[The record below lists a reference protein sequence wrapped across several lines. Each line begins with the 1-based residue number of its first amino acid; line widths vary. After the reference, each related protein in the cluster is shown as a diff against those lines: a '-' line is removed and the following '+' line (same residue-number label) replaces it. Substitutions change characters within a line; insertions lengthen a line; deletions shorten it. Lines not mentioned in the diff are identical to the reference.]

1 MMDYL
6 SRIKSPIEKEFGD
19 FRMLFNEALTHDD
32 GLLAQALTYI
42 RQRSGKQMRPMI
54 TLLSAKNYG
63 IVSEV
68 SLRSAV
74 ALELLHTASLTHDD
88 VVDESDERRG
98 QPSLNATY
106 NNKVS
111 ILVGDYVL
119 STCLLNVSYTGSQQI
134 LKSLAMLGRTLAAGE
149 ILQLQNINSQEISEE
164 VYYKVIEQKTAS
176 LFEACAGI
184 GALSVNAS
192 DAEVEAAKCFGRNLG
207 MIFQI
212 RDDIFDYFDSKEVGK
227 PTGNDMAEGKLTLPV
242 IYALS
247 HSPYESMMPLA
258 MKVKAGTINAD
269 EIAVLVEFTK
279 EYGGIEYA
287 RKKMDEIAGE
297 VRRYIDQDVK
307 DPALQDA
314 YSAYLE
320 YAIQRKL

>member
-1 MMDYL
+1 MDYL
-6 SRIKSPIEKEFGD
+6 SRIKSPIVREFED
-19 FRMLFNEALTHDD
+19 FKNLFDEALMHPD
-32 GLLAQALTYI
+32 GLLSQALAHI

-63 IVSEV
+63 EV
-68 SLRSAV
+68 SDVTLRSAV

-98 QPSLNATY
+98 LPSLNASY
-106 NNKVS
+106 SNKVAV
-111 ILVGDYVL
+111 LVGDYIL
-119 STCLLNVSYTGSQQI
+119 STCLLNVSITGSQEI
-134 LKSLAMLGRTLAAGE
+134 LRDLSALGRTLAAGE
-149 ILQLQNINSQEISEE
+149 ILQLQNIANKEISES
-164 VYYKVIEQKTAS
+164 VYYQVIGKKTAS

-192 DAEVEAAKCFGRNLG
+192 EEDVWKAKTFGRNMG

-212 RDDIFDYFDSKEVGK
+212 RDDIFDYFDSTEVGK
-227 PTGNDMAEGKLTLPV
+227 PTGADMAEGKLTLPV
-242 IYALS
+242 IYALT

-258 MKVKAGTINAD
+258 LKVKAGTINAD

-279 EYGGIEYA
+279 KYGGIEYA
-287 RKKMDEIAGE
+287 RQKMSEIAKD
-297 VRRYIDQDVK
+297 VRLYIDENVK
-307 DPALQDA
+307 NPSLKDA

-320 YAIQRKL
+320 YAIERKL